1 MASAKVDK
9 IWEQSWIPN
18 APVIGYPILAL
29 WWWWKARP
37 ADALADRDLGT
48 EPRNGPI
55 WTIGHGRFQQRR
67 DQAQGRTRG
76 MPLGPSS
83 TNAEKSGSAAWV
95 AVVAIRPSKK

>member
-55 WTIGHGRFQQRR
+55 WMIGHERR
-67 DQAQGRTRG
+67 KIRLRG
-76 MPLGPSS
+76 MGGGGGHQ
-83 TNAEKSGSAAWV
+83 TQQKMM
-95 AVVAIRPSKK
+95 